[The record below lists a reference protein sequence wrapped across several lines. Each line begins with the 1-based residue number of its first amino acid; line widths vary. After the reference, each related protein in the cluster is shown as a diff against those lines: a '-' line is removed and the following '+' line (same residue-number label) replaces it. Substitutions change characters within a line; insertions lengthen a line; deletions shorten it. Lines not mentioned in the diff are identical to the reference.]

1 MDTNRH
7 EWVGGARHSVRAGVY
22 QAKVGAHGVTR
33 PTWLWLV
40 FALHCLITGNVHAQR
55 ERVAFN
61 DGWEFLKVDPAR
73 VQSDLNYTNLRPWI
87 LPTGNLFR
95 ATNQFARPEDKR
107 WRLGDWDP
115 AIQAE
120 TEVDSFKGRKVT
132 LPHDWGIEGP
142 FRQELPG
149 ETGKLPWDG
158 VAWYVKRFNL
168 ATNEHDKH
176 FILEMDGAMSY
187 ATVWVNG
194 ALVGG
199 WPYGYASWQVDL
211 TPYVS
216 HCSETVLA
224 IRLENPKDSSR
235 WYPGGGIYRNVWL
248 TKTAPV
254 HVGQWGVQVT
264 TSRVSDAA
272 VNVAINVSLENQTA
286 AAADL
291 KVGTRVFGLT
301 ADGKRDKEIKVIPAP
316 GGPAEFCGRVTC
328 QANSATNIW
337 NHFQIPHPKLWSPIS
352 PNRYLAVT
360 TVSQGDA
367 VLDKV
372 ETPFGLRTIQFTA
385 DNGFLLNGERV
396 PIRGVCNHHDL
407 GALGAAFNTRAAE
420 RQLEILRE
428 IGVNAIR
435 TAHNPPAPE
444 LLELCDRMG
453 FLVMVEAFDCWKG
466 RKKPNDYHLLFW
478 DWFEPDLR
486 AMVRHFRN
494 HPSVIVWSTG
504 NEMPDQRNAQGV
516 ELSKRL
522 TAIVHEEDP
531 TRPVTAGCNHDVAG
545 FNGFQNT
552 VDIFGYN
559 YKPHLYARFRATN
572 SLVPLYGSETASTV
586 STRGEYFFPVS
597 DDKAQG
603 LADFQVSS
611 YDLYAPRWAMTPEA
625 EFRGQDTNTY
635 VAGEFVW
642 TGFDYL
648 GEPTPYTSDL
658 SNLNNYSNAEDKARA
673 EKELAEMGK
682 IRTPSRSSYFGIV
695 DLAGFKKDRFYLYQ
709 SRWRPDLRMAHIL
722 PHWNWPGREGEVTP
736 VHVYTS
742 GDEAELFLNGKS
754 LGRKKKAALEYRL
767 RWDDVKYA
775 PGELKVVAYK
785 NGKKWATD
793 VVKTTGAATKL
804 TLAADRSTIVADG
817 KDLSFVT
824 VTVADKQGQLVPRSK
839 QQIKFEIEGP
849 GEIVATDNGDP
860 TSFESFQAPER
871 RAFNGLALV
880 IVRAKADQSGKI
892 KLTAKSAGLLSGGVT
907 IRAK

>member
-1 MDTNRH
+1 MDTNKH
-7 EWVGGARHSVRAGVY
+7 EAVGRARHSVRAVLG
-22 QAKVGAHGVTR
+22 QTDVGAHGVTR
-33 PTWLWLV
+33 PTWLLV
-40 FALHCLITGNVHAQR
+40 LLALVCFAANALAQR
-55 ERVAFN
+55 ERISFN
-61 DGWEFLKVDPAR
+61 DGWRFTKGDPENSG
-73 VQSDLNYTNLRPWI
+73 VSLSYTNLKAWI
-87 LPTGNLFR
+87 LPSGNAFR
-95 ATNQFARPEDKR
+95 TTNSFPRPAGDAPMVSFAQPDFNDTS
-107 WRLGDWDP
+107 WRKLN
-115 AIQAE
+115 
-120 TEVDSFKGRKVT
+120 

-142 FRQELPG
+142 FQQEYPG
-149 ETGKLPWDG
+149 ETGKLPWWG
-158 VAWYVKRFNL
+158 VAWYRKQFTLPATDAGKRVV
-168 ATNEHDKH
+168 
-176 FILEMDGAMSY
+176 LEVDGAMSH
-187 ATVWVNG
+187 ASVWLNG
-194 ALVGG
+194 KLVGG
-199 WPYGYASWQVDL
+199 WPYGYASWLVDL
-211 TPYVS
+211 TPFVKVGG
-216 HCSETVLA
+216 ENVLA
-224 IRLENPKDSSR
+224 IRLDNPKDSSR

-254 HVGQWGVQVT
+254 HVGQWGVQITTPEVSKAAATVVVT
-264 TSRVSDAA
+264 VAVENNSQQEARVSLRNEIFELKPSGQRGVARCDLSITNVILAA
-272 VNVAINVSLENQTA
+272 GARQQ
-286 AAADL
+286 L
-291 KVGTRVFGLT
+291 K
-301 ADGKRDKEIKVIPAP
+301 P
-316 GGPAEFCGRVTC
+316 GVKFA
-328 QANSATNIW
+328 S
-337 NHFQIPHPKLWSPIS
+337 PKLWSIAQ
-352 PNRYLAVT
+352 PNRYVAVT
-360 TVSQGDA
+360 TIEQDGKVVDR
-367 VLDKV
+367 V
-372 ETPFGLRTIQFTA
+372 ETIFGLRTIQFTA
-385 DNGFLLNGERV
+385 DNGFLLNGARM
-396 PIRGVCNHHDL
+396 PIRGVCQHHDL

-428 IGVNAIR
+428 MGVNAIR

-478 DWFEPDLR
+478 DWFEADLR

-522 TAIVHEEDP
+522 TAVVHEEDA
-531 TRPVTAGCNHDVAG
+531 RPVTAGCNHDVAG

-552 VDIFGYN
+552 VDVFGYN

-572 SLVPLYGSETASTV
+572 SLIPLYGSETASTV
-586 STRGEYFFPVS
+586 SSRGEYFFPVS
-597 DDKAQG
+597 EDKSQG

-625 EFRGQDTNTY
+625 EFRGQDTNAY

-658 SNLNNYSNAEDKARA
+658 SNLNNYSNAEDRARA
-673 EKELAEMGK
+673 EKELAAMGK

-722 PHWNWPGREGEVTP
+722 PHWNWPGREGELTP

-742 GDEAELFLNGKS
+742 GDEAELFLNGQS

-785 NGKKWATD
+785 NGQKWATD

-804 TLAADRSTIVADG
+804 TLVADRSTIAADG

-824 VTVADKQGQLVPRSK
+824 VTVADQKGQLVPRSK
-839 QQIKFEIEGP
+839 NQLKFEIEGP

-860 TSFESFQAPER
+860 TSFESFQAPDR
-871 RAFNGLALV
+871 KAFNGLALV
-880 IVRAKADQSGKI
+880 IVRANAGESGKI
-892 KLTAKSAGLLSGGVT
+892 KLKAKADGLVGDSVT
-907 IRAK
+907 IRAR

>member
-1 MDTNRH
+1 MDTNKH
-7 EWVGGARHSVRAGVY
+7 EWVGRVRHSARSDFGQTDAG
-22 QAKVGAHGVTR
+22 APGVPR
-33 PTWLWLV
+33 PTWLLIVLALV
-40 FALHCLITGNVHAQR
+40 CFAGSAMAQR

-61 DGWEFLKVDPAR
+61 DGWRFTKGDPENAG
-73 VQSDLNYTNLRPWI
+73 VSLSYTNLKAWI
-87 LPTGNLFR
+87 LPSGNAFR
-95 ATNQFARPEDKR
+95 ATNSFPSPTEEPPVVSFAQPDFNDNS
-107 WRLGDWDP
+107 WRKLN
-115 AIQAE
+115 
-120 TEVDSFKGRKVT
+120 

-142 FRQELPG
+142 FQQEYPG
-149 ETGKLPWDG
+149 ETGKLPWWG
-158 VAWYVKRFNL
+158 VAWYRKQFALPASDAGKR
-168 ATNEHDKH
+168 
-176 FILEMDGAMSY
+176 IVLEVDGAMAY
-187 ATVWVNG
+187 ASVWLNG
-194 ALVGG
+194 KLVGG
-199 WPYGYASWQVDL
+199 WPYGYASWQLDL
-211 TPYVS
+211 TPLVKVGG
-216 HCSETVLA
+216 ENTLA
-224 IRLENPKDSSR
+224 IRLDNPKDSSR

-254 HVGQWGVQVT
+254 HVGQWGVKVT
-264 TSRVSDAA
+264 TPRVDKTRSDIA
-272 VNVAINVSLENQTA
+272 VEVNWQNKTA
-286 AAADL
+286 
-291 KVGTRVFGLT
+291 TRVEVRAVTEFHELDANGLK
-301 ADGKRDKEIKVIPAP
+301 ARKVQASPAP
-316 GGPAEFCGRVTC
+316 GGPSEVFGRSSTP
-328 QANSATNIW
+328 AGTMTNIW
-337 NHFQIPHPKLWSPIS
+337 QRFSILSPKFWSVTT
-352 PNRYLAVT
+352 PNRYIAVT
-360 TVSQGDA
+360 TIEHDG
-367 VLDKV
+367 KV
-372 ETPFGLRTIQFTA
+372 VDRIETPFGIRTIQFTA

-428 IGVNAIR
+428 MGVNAIR

-494 HPSVIVWSTG
+494 HPSVIIWSTG

-572 SLVPLYGSETASTV
+572 SLIPLYGSETASTV

-597 DDKAQG
+597 DDKSQG

-625 EFRGQDTNTY
+625 EFRGQDTNPF

-658 SNLNNYSNAEDKARA
+658 SNLNNYSNPEDRARA

-722 PHWNWPGREGEVTP
+722 PHWNWAGREGEVTP

-767 RWDDVKYA
+767 RWNDVKYA

-793 VVKTTGAATKL
+793 VVRTTGPATKL
-804 TLAADRSTIVADG
+804 LLEADRATIAADG
-817 KDLSFVT
+817 KDLSFVA
-824 VTVADKQGQLVPRSK
+824 VTVADKKGQLVPRSK
-839 QQIKFEIEGP
+839 NQLKFTIEGP

-871 RAFNGLALV
+871 KAFNGLALV
-880 IVRAKADQSGKI
+880 IVRAKAGESGKI
-892 KLTAKSAGLLSGGVT
+892 KLTANSDHLQAAVVT
-907 IRAK
+907 VRAR

>member
-7 EWVGGARHSVRAGVY
+7 KWVGRARHSVRAVRE
-22 QAKVGAHGVTR
+22 QPKAGAHKVMR
-33 PTWLWLV
+33 PTWLLL
-40 FALHCLITGNVHAQR
+40 FLTLFCFSATAFAQR
-55 ERVAFN
+55 ERIAFN
-61 DGWEFLKVDPAR
+61 DGWRFTKGDSENAGVSL
-73 VQSDLNYTNLRPWI
+73 SYTNLKAWI
-87 LPTGNLFR
+87 LPSGNAFC
-95 ATNQFARPEDKR
+95 ATNSFPRPTEEPAVVSFAQPDFNDSS
-107 WRLGDWDP
+107 WRQLN
-115 AIQAE
+115 
-120 TEVDSFKGRKVT
+120 

-142 FRQELPG
+142 FQQEYPG
-149 ETGKLPWDG
+149 ETGKLPWWG
-158 VAWYVKRFNL
+158 VAWYR
-168 ATNEHDKH
+168 KH
-176 FILEMDGAMSY
+176 FTLPASDAGRRIVLEMDGAMSH
-187 ATVWVNG
+187 ASVWLNG
-194 ALVGG
+194 KLVGG

-211 TPYVS
+211 TPFVKIGGDN
-216 HCSETVLA
+216 VLA
-224 IRLENPKDSSR
+224 IRLDNPKDSSR

-254 HVGQWGVQVT
+254 QVGQWGVQVT
-264 TSRVSDAA
+264 TEEIRSNQATIQLA
-272 VNVAINVSLENQTA
+272 VNLENDSASEAWVAVNHAIYEVQSNGARGKQVSTVELKSGPRERLVRSNHVEKVKLTLLEPKIWSLA
-286 AAADL
+286 A
-291 KVGTRVFGLT
+291 
-301 ADGKRDKEIKVIPAP
+301 
-316 GGPAEFCGRVTC
+316 
-328 QANSATNIW
+328 
-337 NHFQIPHPKLWSPIS
+337 
-352 PNRYLAVT
+352 PNCYIAVT
-360 TVSQGDA
+360 TVLQDGKEIDR
-367 VLDKV
+367 V
-372 ETPFGLRTIQFTA
+372 ETPFGLRTIKFTA
-385 DNGFLLNGERV
+385 DNGFFLNGERV
-396 PIRGVCNHHDL
+396 PIRGVCQHHDL

-428 IGVNAIR
+428 MGVNAIR

-478 DWFEPDLR
+478 DWSEPDLR
-486 AMVRHFRN
+486 AMVRHYRN
-494 HPSVIVWSTG
+494 HPSIIIWSTG

-559 YKPHLYARFRATN
+559 YKPHLYAKFRATN

-597 DDKAQG
+597 EDKAQG

-611 YDLYAPRWAMTPEA
+611 YDLYAPRWAMTPET
-625 EFRGQDTNTY
+625 EFRGQDTNTF

-658 SNLNNYSNAEDKARA
+658 SNLNNYSNADDKARA

-709 SRWRPDLRMAHIL
+709 SRWRPELRMAHIL
-722 PHWNWPGREGEVTP
+722 PHWNWAGREGEVTP

-754 LGRKKKAALEYRL
+754 LGRKKKGDLEYRL

-785 NGKKWATD
+785 NGKKWAVD
-793 VVKTTGAATKL
+793 VVRTTGPATKL
-804 TLAADRSTIVADG
+804 LLSADRATIAADG

-824 VTVADKQGQLVPRSK
+824 VTVADKKGQLVPRSK
-839 QQIKFEIEGP
+839 NQLKFAIEGP
-849 GEIVATDNGDP
+849 GEIIATDNGDP

-871 RAFNGLALV
+871 KAFNGLALV
-880 IVRAKADQSGKI
+880 IVRAKADESGKI
-892 KLTAKSAGLLSGGVT
+892 KLTATAEGLTSGSVT
-907 IRAK
+907 LRSK

>member
-1 MDTNRH
+1 MFG
-7 EWVGGARHSVRAGVY
+7 WGGVLGVML
-22 QAKVGAHGVTR
+22 GFNTGS
-33 PTWLWLV
+33 
-40 FALHCLITGNVHAQR
+40 ALAQR
-55 ERVAFN
+55 ERVLFN
-61 DGWEFLKVDPAR
+61 EGWEFLKVDPAR
-73 VQSDLNYTNLRPWI
+73 VQSDLSYTNLRPWL
-87 LPTGNLFR
+87 LPTANAFR
-95 ATNQFARPEDKR
+95 ATNGVTRPTDDKR
-107 WRLGDWDP
+107 WDGVNWDKSVLAEGDVDP
-115 AIQAE
+115 VI
-120 TEVDSFKGRKVT
+120 GRKIT
-132 LPHDWGIEGP
+132 LPHDWGVEGP

-158 VAWYVKRFNL
+158 VAWYKKNFTL
-168 ATNEHDKH
+168 ATNEHDKR
-176 FILEMDGAMSY
+176 FVLEVDGAMSH
-187 ATVWVNG
+187 ATVWLTG
-194 ALVGG
+194 RLMGG
-199 WPYGYASWQVDL
+199 WPYGYASWQIDL
-211 TPYVS
+211 TSFVS
-216 HCSETVLA
+216 HCSENTLA
-224 IRLENPKDSSR
+224 IRLDNPKDSSR

-248 TKTAPV
+248 TKTDPV
-254 HVGQWGVQVT
+254 HIGQWGVQVT
-264 TSRVSDAA
+264 TPQVSK
-272 VNVAINVSLENQTA
+272 A
-286 AAADL
+286 AATVIMGVAVENDSTSETKITVRNEIFELKSSGQRGAAIGSVSIADISLSAGAKQQL
-291 KVGTRVFGLT
+291 KPSLIF
-301 ADGKRDKEIKVIPAP
+301 AK
-316 GGPAEFCGRVTC
+316 
-328 QANSATNIW
+328 
-337 NHFQIPHPKLWSPIS
+337 PKLWSIAQ
-352 PNRYLAVT
+352 PNRYVVVT
-360 TVSQGDA
+360 SIEQQG
-367 VLDKV
+367 KV
-372 ETPFGLRTIQFTA
+372 VDRLETPFGIRTTQFTA

-420 RQLEILRE
+420 RQLEILKE
-428 IGVNAIR
+428 MGCNAIR

-444 LLELCDRMG
+444 LLELCDRTG

-486 AMVRHFRN
+486 VMVRHFRN
-494 HPSVIVWSTG
+494 HPSVIIWSTG
-504 NEMPDQRNAQGV
+504 NEMPDQRNQAGV
-516 ELSKRL
+516 ELSKQL

-531 TRPVTAGCNHDVAG
+531 TRPVTAGCNHDIAG

-559 YKPHLYARFRATN
+559 YKPQLYAKFRATN

-597 DDKAQG
+597 DDKSQG

-611 YDLYAPRWAMTPEA
+611 YDLSAPRWAMRPEV
-625 EFRGQDTNTY
+625 EFQGQDTNAF

-658 SNLNNYSNAEDKARA
+658 SNLNNYSNPEDRARA

-709 SRWRPDLRMAHIL
+709 SRWRPELRMAHLL

-793 VVKTTGAATKL
+793 TVRTTGTPAKL
-804 TLAADRSTIVADG
+804 TLEADRSTIMADG
-817 KDLSFVT
+817 RDLSFII
-824 VTVADKQGQLVPRSK
+824 VTVADKKGQLVPRSK
-839 QQIKFEIEGP
+839 NQLKFAIEGP

-871 RAFNGLALV
+871 KAFNGLALV
-880 IVRAKADQSGKI
+880 MVRAKPGVGGKI
-892 KLTAKSAGLLSGGVT
+892 KLSATSEGLTGGSVT
-907 IRAK
+907 IRSR

>member
-1 MDTNRH
+1 MHPSGYACVCFR
-7 EWVGGARHSVRAGVY
+7 RAGKPGSTAGKDARRY
-22 QAKVGAHGVTR
+22 GAPGVSR
-33 PTWLWLV
+33 PTWLLLFLALV
-40 FALHCLITGNVHAQR
+40 CFTTTALAQR
-55 ERVAFN
+55 ERIAFN
-61 DGWEFLKVDPAR
+61 DGWRFCKGDPDN
-73 VQSDLNYTNLRPWI
+73 VGVSLSYTNLKVWI
-87 LPTGNLFR
+87 LPSGNAFR
-95 ATNQFARPEDKR
+95 ATNSFPRPTEEPPVVSFAQPDFNDSS
-107 WRLGDWDP
+107 WRKLN
-115 AIQAE
+115 
-120 TEVDSFKGRKVT
+120 

-142 FRQELPG
+142 FQQEYPG
-149 ETGKLPWDG
+149 ETGKLPWWG
-158 VAWYVKRFNL
+158 VAWYRKQFALPASDAGKR
-168 ATNEHDKH
+168 
-176 FILEMDGAMSY
+176 IVLEVDGAMSY
-187 ATVWVNG
+187 ASVWLNG
-194 ALVGG
+194 KLVGG
-199 WPYGYASWQVDL
+199 WPYGYASWQLDL
-211 TPYVS
+211 TPFVKVGGDN
-216 HCSETVLA
+216 VLA
-224 IRLENPKDSSR
+224 IRLDNPKDSSR

-248 TKTAPV
+248 TKTAPIRV
-254 HVGQWGVQVT
+254 APWGVRVLTPRVGQDQVEIAVEVIWQNETAVPVEVKAT
-264 TSRVSDAA
+264 TEFRELGA
-272 VNVAINVSLENQTA
+272 TA
-286 AAADL
+286 L
-291 KVGTRVFGLT
+291 KPGKVRVF
-301 ADGKRDKEIKVIPAP
+301 PAP
-316 GGPAEFCGRVTC
+316 GGSPEAYGRTSAPAGAT
-328 QANSATNIW
+328 TNIW
-337 NHFQIPHPKLWSPIS
+337 QRFSISSPKFWSVTT
-352 PNRYLAVT
+352 PNRYVAVT
-360 TVSQGDA
+360 TIEAGGK
-367 VLDKV
+367 VLDRV
-372 ETPFGLRTIQFTA
+372 ETPFGIRMIQFTT

-428 IGVNAIR
+428 MGVNAIR

-478 DWFEPDLR
+478 DWFEADLR
-486 AMVRHFRN
+486 AMVRHFQN

-504 NEMPDQRNAQGV
+504 NEMPDQRNAPGV

-572 SLVPLYGSETASTV
+572 SSIPLYGSETASTV

-597 DDKAQG
+597 DDKSQG

-658 SNLNNYSNAEDKARA
+658 SNLNNYSNAEDRARA

-742 GDEAELFLNGKS
+742 GNEAELFLNGKS

-767 RWDDVKYA
+767 RWDDVKYV

-793 VVKTTGAATKL
+793 LVRTTGAAVKL
-804 TLAADRSTIVADG
+804 TLAADRARIAADG

-824 VTVADKQGQLVPRSK
+824 VTVVDQKGQLVPRSK
-839 QQIKFEIEGP
+839 NQLKFEIEGP
-849 GEIVATDNGDP
+849 GEIVATDNGDS
-860 TSFESFQAPER
+860 TSFESFQASER
-871 RAFNGLALV
+871 KAFNGLALV
-880 IVRAKADQSGKI
+880 IVRAKVGESGKI
-892 KLTAKSAGLLSGGVT
+892 KLTANSAGLVSGSVT